1 MVTDNVETDLDTNA
15 ARGKIIDIILH
26 PDEPTFNRNNAFIKL
41 KYIPSYLIKLT
52 RTSLRATKLEGL
64 ENCKIPLAIEP
75 TLTTYRIEL
84 VMVGGDMVPSQRT
97 VKRK

>member
-26 PDEPTFNRNNAFIKL
+26 PDELPINRNNAFIKL
-41 KYIPSYLIKLT
+41 KYIPSYLLIKLT
-52 RTSLRATKLEGL
+52 RTSLKATKFEGL
-64 ENCKIPLAIEP
+64 ENCKIPIEP
-75 TLTTYRIEL
+75 TLTTCRIEL

>member
-26 PDEPTFNRNNAFIKL
+26 PDEPPINRNNAFIKL
-41 KYIPSYLIKLT
+41 KYIPSYLLIKLT

-64 ENCKIPLAIEP
+64 ENCKIPIEP

-84 VMVGGDMVPSQRT
+84 VMVGWDMVPSQRT